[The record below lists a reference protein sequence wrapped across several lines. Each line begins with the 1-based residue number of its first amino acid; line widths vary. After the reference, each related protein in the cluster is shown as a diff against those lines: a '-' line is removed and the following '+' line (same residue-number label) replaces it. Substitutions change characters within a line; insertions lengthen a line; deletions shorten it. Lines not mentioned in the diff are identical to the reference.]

1 MFLRRLYPLAYG
13 ALTGLAGPDLHSQ
26 VHPEQDL
33 SGIQHPGLRPPQ
45 AGIGQNGPLGGQA
58 GGLDLA
64 GEGDAELH
72 MAQTSPRLRQ
82 IQHRGAHH
90 AGDGGHSLPGLFSCE
105 ARLTAYLN
113 DAQNV
118 RTGIRNDS
126 LLGLL
131 LTDGDICYGLK
142 AVDRISFELKLHN
155 RPLPYK
161 SSRRGLGRRAG
172 SAIPLWDHY
181 MYRQGQIC
189 HPQKRTQCPLG
200 PRITSGQTASAADPA
215 DIWENVPRRCP

>member
-1 MFLRRLYPLAYG
+1 
-13 ALTGLAGPDLHSQ
+13 
-26 VHPEQDL
+26 
-33 SGIQHPGLRPPQ
+33 
-45 AGIGQNGPLGGQA
+45 
-58 GGLDLA
+58 
-64 GEGDAELH
+64 
-72 MAQTSPRLRQ
+72 MA
-82 IQHRGAHH
+82 
-90 AGDGGHSLPGLFSCE
+90 HSLPGLFSCE

-131 LTDGDICYGLK
+131 LTDGDVCYGLK

-200 PRITSGQTASAADPA
+200 PGITSGQTASAADPA
-215 DIWENVPRRCP
+215 DIWRTYHDDAHKKASPPHRLGRFPANPVYARGGDVSLFH

>member
-1 MFLRRLYPLAYG
+1 MVPWEVRPGASTWQVKGTLSSIWRR
-13 ALTGLAGPDLHSQ
+13 
-26 VHPEQDL
+26 HPPV
-33 SGIQHPGLRPPQ
+33 SGRYSTEARTMPETV
-45 AGIGQNGPLGGQA
+45 A
-58 GGLDLA
+58 
-64 GEGDAELH
+64 
-72 MAQTSPRLRQ
+72 
-82 IQHRGAHH
+82 
-90 AGDGGHSLPGLFSCE
+90 HSLPGLFSCE